1 MPVRRR
7 SDKRRAEVTDE
18 NEAWLV
24 GDDRAAGFFN
34 YATDDELAALWA
46 AHSERIVAEHV
57 ADYPGTRPTRWW
69 RYDAPRMPIGTLP
82 AAITTASRRSHNV
95 A

>member
-46 AHSERIVAEHV
+46 VAFGAHNCRAC
-57 ADYPGTRPTRWW
+57 R
-69 RYDAPRMPIGTLP
+69 
-82 AAITTASRRSHNV
+82 
-95 A
+95 